1 MKTLGER
8 RGGMSGVGDASKTQ
22 LSSGMWPISAMA
34 RRTAQEPMSHPARVG
49 AAPSSSRPSLGAAS
63 ARVLVIDDDP
73 SVSTPVLRTL
83 EAGGFHARFHCG
95 PFGSLQAI
103 RSAMCDLVLVDVNM
117 PRLDGPLLVRMIRDA
132 FGLGRIR
139 VVLFSNMET
148 ASLERLARII
158 GAHGALPKKAEPTE
172 MVARLRSVL
181 MHRP

>member
-34 RRTAQEPMSHPARVG
+34 RRTAQEPASSRVG
-49 AAPSSSRPSLGAAS
+49 PAPSSSRLSLGAAS
-63 ARVLVIDDDP
+63 TRVLVIDDDP
-73 SVSTPVLRTL
+73 SVSAPVLRTL

-158 GAHGALPKKAEPTE
+158 GAHGAVPKKAEPTE
-172 MVARLRSVL
+172 MVARLRAAL
-181 MHRP
+181 MQPRP